1 MKKKGFTL
9 VEVVISILLVVMLIG
24 MTYGAITVS
33 LRYSSKYDLQRD
45 ALHEIQNLRTLLRAD
60 NIPAALNLYIG
71 CDGRDP
77 GHQTIPPDAAS
88 KIILYYGREGTLL
101 GWDDGAPP
109 SDSDGNEGKNADET
123 PETTAAPYVPLC
135 ERAAWKITL
144 TKNNSSTWTLGKA
157 ETTGGTVLYEEK

>member
-9 VEVVISILLVVMLIG
+9 VEVVVSILLVVMLIG

-45 ALHEIQNLRTLLRAD
+45 ALHEIQNLRTLLRTD

-77 GHQTIPPDAAS
+77 GHQTITVAAS

-101 GWDDGAPP
+101 GWDDDGTTP
-109 SDSDGNEGKNADET
+109 SGSGGNEGKNADET
-123 PETTAAPYVPLC
+123 PETTAAPYVPLR

-144 TKNNSSTWTLGKA
+144 TKNGNTWTLGNA
-157 ETTGGTVLYEEK
+157 ETTGGTVLYDEK

>member
-9 VEVVISILLVVMLIG
+9 VEVVVSILLVVMLIG

-45 ALHEIQNLRTLLRAD
+45 ALHEIQNLRTLLRAN

-77 GHQTIPPDAAS
+77 GHQTIDANTAENV
-88 KIILYYGREGTLL
+88 ILYYSREGTLL
-101 GWDDGAPP
+101 GWDDGATP
-109 SDSDGNEGKNADET
+109 SDSDGNEGKNEDET
-123 PETTAAPYVPLC
+123 PETPYVPLS

-144 TKNNSSTWTLGKA
+144 NKNGTWTLGQA
-157 ETTGGTVLYEEK
+157 ETTGGTALYEKNN

>member
-88 KIILYYGREGTLL
+88 EIILYYGREGTLL

-144 TKNNSSTWTLGKA
+144 TKNDSSTWTLGKA

>member
-9 VEVVISILLVVMLIG
+9 VEVVVSILLVVMLIG

-45 ALHEIQNLRTLLRAD
+45 ALHEIQNLRTLLRTD

-71 CDGRDP
+71 CDGRDS
-77 GHQTIPPDAAS
+77 GHQTITNETTGS
-88 KIILYYGREGTLL
+88 VILYYSREGTLL
-101 GWDDGAPP
+101 GWDDGTTP

-123 PETTAAPYVPLC
+123 PETTAAPYVPLR

-144 TKNNSSTWTLGKA
+144 TGGNTWTLGKA

>member
-9 VEVVISILLVVMLIG
+9 VEVVVSILLVVMLIG

-45 ALHEIQNLRTLLRAD
+45 ALHEIQNLRTLLRTD

-71 CDGRDP
+71 CDSRDP
-77 GHQTIPPDAAS
+77 GHQTITGAAS

-109 SDSDGNEGKNADET
+109 SDSDGNKGKNADET
-123 PETTAAPYVPLC
+123 PETTAAPYVPLR

-144 TKNNSSTWTLGKA
+144 TRNDSSKIWTLGKA
-157 ETTGGTVLYEEK
+157 ETAGGTVLYEEK

>member
-9 VEVVISILLVVMLIG
+9 VEVVVSILLVVMLIG

-71 CDGRDP
+71 CDDRDL
-77 GHQTIPPDAAS
+77 GHQPIADETTGS
-88 KIILYYGREGTLL
+88 VILYYSREGTLL
-101 GWDDGAPP
+101 GWDDGKDPV
-109 SDSDGNEGKNADET
+109 
-123 PETTAAPYVPLC
+123 PETTAESSGDEAETTEPTAAPYVPLR

-144 TKNNSSTWTLGKA
+144 TKNGNTWTLGNA
-157 ETTGGTVLYEEK
+157 ETTGGTVLYENK

>member
-9 VEVVISILLVVMLIG
+9 VEVVVSILLVVMLIG

-88 KIILYYGREGTLL
+88 NIILYYGREGTLL

-144 TKNNSSTWTLGKA
+144 TKNDISTWTLGKA

>member
-9 VEVVISILLVVMLIG
+9 VEVVVSILLVVMLIG

-45 ALHEIQNLRTLLRAD
+45 ALHEIQNLRTLLRTD

-77 GHQTIPPDAAS
+77 GHQTIPVAAS
-88 KIILYYGREGTLL
+88 EIILYYGREGTLL

-144 TKNNSSTWTLGKA
+144 TKNDNSTWTLGKA

>member
-9 VEVVISILLVVMLIG
+9 VEVVVSILLVVMLIG

-77 GHQTIPPDAAS
+77 GHQTIPVAAS

-144 TKNNSSTWTLGKA
+144 TKSGSKWTLEKA

>member
-9 VEVVISILLVVMLIG
+9 VEVVVSILLVVMLIG

-45 ALHEIQNLRTLLRAD
+45 ALHEIQNLRTLLRTD

-71 CDGRDP
+71 CDDRAP
-77 GHQTIPPDAAS
+77 GHQTITDETTV
-88 KIILYYGREGTLL
+88 ILYYSREGTLL
-101 GWDDGAPP
+101 GWDDGTTP

-123 PETTAAPYVPLC
+123 PETTAAPYVPLR

-144 TKNNSSTWTLGKA
+144 TKNGNTWTLGKA

>member
-9 VEVVISILLVVMLIG
+9 VEVVVSILLVVMLIG

-45 ALHEIQNLRTLLRAD
+45 ALHEIQNLRTLLRTD

-77 GHQTIPPDAAS
+77 GHQTIPDETTGS
-88 KIILYYGREGTLL
+88 VILYYSREGTLL
-101 GWDDGAPP
+101 GWDDGTTPP
-109 SDSDGNEGKNADET
+109 DSDGNEGKNADET
-123 PETTAAPYVPLC
+123 PAAPYVPLR

-144 TKNNSSTWTLGKA
+144 TKNGNTWTLGNA